1 MVFRADLGWIAGG
14 SPLIV
19 LSPHLDDAVIS
30 VGGLIARAAAE
41 GIKVSVRTI
50 FTSDPG
56 PLSQVPRR
64 FRRLLI
70 NAGRRDE
77 DRAAVT
83 SLGAEPV
90 WLGFHERAT
99 LEPPL
104 PHFLGVFSLPR
115 PPELSQFRNL
125 AALKTEIVRLVS
137 MPERPI
143 IAAPLAVG
151 GHIDHVEV
159 FLASMLAMRETGSC
173 ERFVFY
179 EDAYT
184 MSARARRRHFLA
196 SQERWPVRKSPALA
210 GLVGAGMLTVMGWAE
225 RGPKVH
231 EYLPEAIA
239 QTAWQRM
246 LVPLEDFESA
256 KLRAMGLYVSQMKKL
271 GGYRAFSAIVRR
283 WHQVRQGAECLW
295 MPSM

>member
-1 MVFRADLGWIAGG
+1 M
-14 SPLIV
+14 
-19 LSPHLDDAVIS
+19 IS